1 MDTQVQVRALLNH
14 KVLAAQFMGFKH
26 ASVQYKYFTKLGQVY
41 WFQLTFLYKICLA
54 SDRTAI
60 RGDVP
65 EIEVRRALSTYL
77 SRLTL
82 TDKDAFGLLLP
93 DHDFPEGFHL
103 LHKRCCKRKMYSTR
117 AGFFAILS
125 QEDSWSID
133 SFGNETSRES
143 VIMNV

>member
-1 MDTQVQVRALLNH
+1 MHWFNINI
-14 KVLAAQFMGFKH
+14 
-26 ASVQYKYFTKLGQVY
+26 SVKWVKFTDSCQHFY
-41 WFQLTFLYKICLA
+41 TKICLA
-54 SDRTAI
+54 TDRTAI

-82 TDKDAFGLLLP
+82 TDKNTFGLLLP
-93 DHDFPEGFHL
+93 DHDLPEGFHL

-117 AGFFAILS
+117 EGFFAILS
-125 QEDSWSID
+125 QENSWFID
-133 SFGNETSRES
+133 VLGNERSRES